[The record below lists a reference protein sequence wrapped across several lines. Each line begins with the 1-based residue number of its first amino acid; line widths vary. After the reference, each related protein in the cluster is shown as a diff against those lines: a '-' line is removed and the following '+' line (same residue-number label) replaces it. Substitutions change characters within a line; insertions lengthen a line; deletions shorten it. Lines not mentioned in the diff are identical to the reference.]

1 MAKKT
6 QTAPPSLYVG
16 TSGWA
21 YSIWK
26 PEFYPKDVS
35 AKNFLKFYATKLN
48 AVEVNY
54 TFRRLL
60 SEKAAESWMKD
71 AGPNFQF
78 VAKANQ
84 YITHMRR
91 LKDAEEPLR
100 AISADTGA
108 VAKAQTAWS
117 GAVPASAELQGG
129 RDCCC
134 ASFWRSCRAVVKYAF
149 EFRHESWFN
158 DETYQALKKHNVA
171 LVYRG
176 DGVDHHSRGAN
187 RQVHLLSLSQAK
199 LRRLPNCRKLADRVE
214 RCLADGLETYAFFK
228 HEEDPRSPLNAVEL
242 LKAVRKKSGGLNLA
256 CYSRTSRCKPYSP
269 CAECRSQSAAAE
281 FVSRLSESREG
292 TGAAQ
297 RFGVSRPISNS
308 IPSFC

>member
-1 MAKKT
+1 MAKET
-6 QTAPPSLYVG
+6 QPADPSFYVG

-60 SEKAAESWMKD
+60 SEKAAETWMND
-71 AGPNFQF
+71 AGPDFRF

-91 LKDAEEPLR
+91 LKNAEEPLGRFLGSLEPLLRRKQLGPVLFQLPPNLKADVAVLSEFLALLPR
-100 AISADTGA
+100 AIQA
-108 VAKAQTAWS
+108 
-117 GAVPASAELQGG
+117 
-129 RDCCC
+129 
-134 ASFWRSCRAVVKYAF
+134 AF
-149 EFRHESWFN
+149 EFRHESWFS
-158 DETYQALKKHNVA
+158 DETYEELKKRNVA
-171 LVYRG
+171 LCIAETESITTPEERTARYIYFRFRKPSY
-176 DGVDHHSRGAN
+176 DA
-187 RQVHLLSLSQAK
+187 AEI
-199 LRRLPNCRKLADRVE
+199 RKLADRVE

-242 LKAVRKKSGGLNLA
+242 LTAVQGKLA
-256 CYSRTSRCKPYSP
+256 
-269 CAECRSQSAAAE
+269 
-281 FVSRLSESREG
+281 G
-292 TGAAQ
+292 
-297 RFGVSRPISNS
+297 
-308 IPSFC
+308 

>member
-6 QTAPPSLYVG
+6 PTANPSVYVG

-26 PEFYPKDVS
+26 PEFYPKNVS

-60 SEKAAESWMKD
+60 SKKSAETWMND
-71 AGPNFQF
+71 AGPEFRF
-78 VAKANQ
+78 VTKANQ

-91 LKDAEEPLR
+91 LKNAEEPLQR
-100 AISADTGA
+100 FLGSLEPLLRRKQLGPVLFQLPPNLKADVIVLSEFLA
-108 VAKAQTAWS
+108 LLPPV
-117 GAVPASAELQGG
+117 LQ
-129 RDCCC
+129 C
-134 ASFWRSCRAVVKYAF
+134 AF

-158 DETYQALKKHNVA
+158 DEIYQVLKKHKAA
-171 LVYRG
+171 LCIAETESITTPEERT
-176 DGVDHHSRGAN
+176 AN
-187 RQVHLLSLSQAK
+187 YIYFRFRKPSYDAAEI
-199 LRRLPNCRKLADRVE
+199 RKLADRVE

-242 LKAVRKKSGGLNLA
+242 LAAVRGKRAG
-256 CYSRTSRCKPYSP
+256 
-269 CAECRSQSAAAE
+269 
-281 FVSRLSESREG
+281 
-292 TGAAQ
+292 
-297 RFGVSRPISNS
+297 
-308 IPSFC
+308 